1 MTRLYIKGKE
11 LIMSFGNWARSPEE
25 VQRDNG
31 GRYDFDKIAQKYEDT
46 APINSRKRRHLNI
59 RPNGERSRCWE
70 RIVKVSDNEYYLTNN
85 AYRWYDMN
93 PDDKYRRP
101 HSRAITFKKQDGL
114 ETIILH
120 TTRKMWGDNPGTE
133 LYPRD
138 LSTPSN
144 FYFYHH
150 NLPTG
155 IDMVKHYTKT
165 YVALQVEGEPSDWTS
180 HKAYYTLD
188 KGDIHLTRNVGEKLF
203 KPLIVHREVHRSL
216 DRKKTKAL
224 REELKPFIDY
234 VRVMLPL
241 APKNSKGWYGTT
253 PLNLYDV
260 TPNQWD
266 EGLKRFCCGK
276 SWRELVGA
284 KDEVPE
290 YWFELVQYYKAKCN
304 RQTYNFEARAYEDI
318 EASPQAV
325 MNYIAREVYKQEK
338 PFHEELV
345 ELGKKTFDSYRN
357 W

>member
-1 MTRLYIKGKE
+1 
-11 LIMSFGNWARSPEE
+11 MSFGNWARSPEE

-46 APINSRKRRHLNI
+46 APIKGKKRGHLNI

-70 RIVKVSDNEYYLTNN
+70 RIIKVSDEEYYLTND
-85 AYRWYDMN
+85 AYRWYECN
-93 PDDKYRRP
+93 PDDKHRRP
-101 HSRAITFKKQDGL
+101 HSRAITFKKYGNM

-120 TTRKMWGDNPGTE
+120 TPRKMWGQNPGTE

-138 LSTPSN
+138 LGTPSK
-144 FYFYHH
+144 FYFYQY

-155 IDMVKHYTKT
+155 IDMVKHYSKN
-165 YVALQVEGEPSDWTS
+165 YVALQVDGEPSDWTS

-188 KGDIHLTRNVGEKLF
+188 KGDIHLVRQEGDKLF

-241 APKNSKGWYGTT
+241 APRDRQGWYGTT
-253 PLNLYDV
+253 PLDLYNHEASQYDK
-260 TPNQWD
+260 D
-266 EGLKRFCCGK
+266 LKKYCSGK
-276 SWRELVGA
+276 TWREIVGA
-284 KDEVPE
+284 KDEVPDQ
-290 YWFELVQYYKAKCN
+290 WFQLVQYYKAKCG
-304 RQTYNFEARAYEDI
+304 RQTYNFETRAYDDI
-318 EASPQAV
+318 EATPQAV
-325 MNYIAREVYKQEK
+325 MNFIAREVYKQER
-338 PFHEELV
+338 PFHEEPV
-345 ELGKKTFDSYRN
+345 ELGKKTFDIYRN